1 MQTVEEQP
9 LQTVSATEETV
20 EEQSLQTVQ
29 QSEDQ
34 EESVVSEEQYTSVKF
49 GINRTLKRNKE
60 LKEEL
65 SRLSENKRGLEES
78 INELNAEIE
87 KSREEYKQTR
97 QTNSLELEKCREE
110 NERLR
115 DTVKELKG
123 VVEESRVSLSELT
136 RTVEERD
143 ISLREKEKEL
153 VTRVAELGDITE
165 RYADLKTKYN
175 ELDNLYNK
183 TQASTT
189 SIETTLSE
197 LSNQLNIKTLH
208 MEKLTSES
216 NESKRQTI
224 LYREENKNLR
234 ARLEDKDKY
243 ITRLNGEI
251 ADLGVRQQN
260 QITPNEQARS
270 GTPRVT
276 IYNEPVTLS
285 APASQRGTPQIQTR
299 DVPRIRRV

>member
-9 LQTVSATEETV
+9 NATEETV

-29 QSEDQ
+29 QSKDQ

-78 INELNAEIE
+78 INELNAEME

-97 QTNSLELEKCREE
+97 QTNSQELEKSREE
-110 NERLR
+110 NQKLQEKE
-115 DTVKELKG
+115 KELEG
-123 VVEESRVSLSELT
+123 VIEELRESLSVSQ

-143 ISLREKEKEL
+143 ISLREKGKEL
-153 VTRVAELGDITE
+153 MTRVAELGDITE

-175 ELDNLYNK
+175 ELDELYNK

-208 MEKLTSES
+208 MERLTSES

-285 APASQRGTPQIQTR
+285 APVSQRGTPQIQTR